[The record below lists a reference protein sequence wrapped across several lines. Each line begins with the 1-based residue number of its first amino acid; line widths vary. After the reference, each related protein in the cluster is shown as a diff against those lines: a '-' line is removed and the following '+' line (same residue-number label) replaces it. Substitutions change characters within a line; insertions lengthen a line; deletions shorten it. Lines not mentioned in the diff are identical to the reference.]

1 MYAEVALTSATKY
14 TVHSIFHDIHRNKG
28 PQPQGDQADANFP
41 VVVLS
46 WHRDYHGNG
55 ERTMKKA
62 ILLFLVGIFLWSVAC
77 GEEGPTFQGKTLNQW
92 ENL

>member
-1 MYAEVALTSATKY
+1 
-14 TVHSIFHDIHRNKG
+14 
-28 PQPQGDQADANFP
+28 
-41 VVVLS
+41 
-46 WHRDYHGNG
+46 
-55 ERTMKKA
+55 MKKA